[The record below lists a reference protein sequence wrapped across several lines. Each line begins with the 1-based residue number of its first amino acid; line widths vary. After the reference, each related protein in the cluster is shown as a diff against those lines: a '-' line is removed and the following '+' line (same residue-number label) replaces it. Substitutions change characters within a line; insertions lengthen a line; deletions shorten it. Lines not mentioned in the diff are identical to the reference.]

1 MQSSFSAFFQ
11 LGIQHITD
19 VNAYDHIVFL
29 LALCATYPISAWQK
43 IAVLVSAFTIGHS
56 ITLILAALHVIA
68 PWYSVIEKL
77 IPITIMLTAILN
89 CYRIKNGN
97 SENVGKKNWLAYML
111 ALGFGFIH
119 GMGFS
124 NFFRQLEPEG
134 KNLVNQL
141 FAFNIGIEAG
151 QLIIVSTIL
160 VVSFLL
166 THFFKIKQNAWVYF
180 ISGAAFGIAVTLL
193 IGSKN

>member
-11 LGIQHITD
+11 LGIQHIAD

-29 LALCATYPISAWQK
+29 LALCATYPLTAWRK
-43 IAVLVSAFTIGHS
+43 IAVLVTAFTIGHS
-56 ITLILAALHVIA
+56 ITLVLAALQIIS

-77 IPITIMLTAILN
+77 IPITIMCTAVLN
-89 CYRIKNGN
+89 CYRIENENKEIAGRKNG
-97 SENVGKKNWLAYML
+97 LAYIL

-124 NFFRQLEPEG
+124 NFFRQLEPDG
-134 KNLVNQL
+134 KNLVKEL

-151 QLIIVSTIL
+151 QLFIVSTIL

-166 THFFKIKQNAWVYF
+166 TKIFKIKQQAWIYF
-180 ISGAAFGIAVTLL
+180 ISGAAFGIAITLL